1 MGTKVEQVRGKE
13 EENERKAQQNV
24 FSYYRMCSLAIEQ
37 VRGIEYTIV
46 LKRGAWGAEHAV
58 VSPEDRDMLDKQRCR
73 MCLAYMCAYMCAF
86 MCAYLFALYD
96 LLICVRGP

>member
-1 MGTKVEQVRGKE
+1 MRACVCAYAWVCVRVRACACVLVCMRLRRPLDAGT
-13 EENERKAQQNV
+13 
-24 FSYYRMCSLAIEQ
+24 
-37 VRGIEYTIV
+37 GIEYTIV